1 MPPGFAGKI
10 EGLSRRCMTSTMAL
24 RYQRTFELAL
34 LLALW
39 ALVLSIQCAH
49 AVMDE
54 IQVYNAEIAK
64 VGQWTLQ
71 SHSNYAISGR
81 KNAEFE
87 GGIIPNHSLNGTPE
101 LAYGVTEWWEMGF
114 YAPYSV
120 GSRASGDDSTS
131 DPGRRQ
137 FLSDGGKI
145 RQLFVTPNAA
155 KREFFYGVNF
165 EFSYATPWFSPTR
178 WNLEIRPIVGVRKN
192 DWEFIVNPI
201 VDTGFG
207 VDGEARFAPCARLAR
222 NFGEN
227 FALGLEYYTDLG
239 PLQNWLPLNQQ
250 EHNLY
255 GVVDFKIGRFD
266 VNAGIGYGLTSG
278 SDRWM
283 AKMIIGTELNEGVS
297 DKSNERPASMR
308 RPRSGLGSLSP
319 IGANLA
325 DAFLPRGY

>member
-1 MPPGFAGKI
+1 MV
-10 EGLSRRCMTSTMAL
+10 LHS
-24 RYQRTFELAL
+24 QRTFMLAL
-34 LLALW
+34 PLAACALLF
-39 ALVLSIQCAH
+39 STMCAY
-49 AVMDE
+49 AVTDE

-81 KNAEFE
+81 KDPEFD

-101 LAYGVTEWWEMGF
+101 LAYGITEWWEIGF

-120 GSRASGDDSTS
+120 GSRSGLDDPTV
-131 DPGRRQ
+131 DHKAQ

-145 RQLFVTPNAA
+145 RALFVTPNAA
-155 KREFFYGVNF
+155 KRGVFYGVNF
-165 EFSYATPWFSPTR
+165 EFSYATPWFSDTK
-178 WNLEIRPIVGVRKN
+178 WNVEIRPIAGVRKN

-201 VDTGFG
+201 VDIGFG
-207 VDGEARFAPCARLAR
+207 ANGDVTFAPCARLAR

-239 PLQNWLPLNQQ
+239 PLQNFLPLNQQ
-250 EHNLY
+250 QHNLY

-266 VNAGIGYGLTSG
+266 VNTGIGYGLTSG

-297 DKSNERPASMR
+297 NKSSERPTLMR
-308 RPRSGLGSLSP
+308 KARAALSSLSAT
-319 IGANLA
+319 GATLA
-325 DAFLPRGY
+325 ETFLPRGY